1 MFSGSQSHRGRSQ
14 NPVAWIASVEETKP
28 MKPIDK
34 ALVRRVSKSPGRNVS
49 EPTGGLVN
57 FQPRRPSPL
66 LTGEGSMAYRTLTD
80 ATRHSGG
87 VVGAAR

>member
-1 MFSGSQSHRGRSQ
+1 
-14 NPVAWIASVEETKP
+14 

-57 FQPRRPSPL
+57 NWPRRPSL
-66 LTGEGSMAYRTLTD
+66 LVLGERIMACRNLTD
-80 ATRHSGG
+80 TARHSG
-87 VVGAAR
+87 VVVEAAR